1 MIYIHLDGHKYNYDV
16 LELVKLFFFNEDI
29 QFLYDKTLVSNQ
41 GLLIESILYKE
52 NDKLNAAAKIFKAQ
66 LCISSIT
73 INDIDSI
80 DIKENNVNK
89 KKKIAVKKA
98 IFRALSTVTDIKVPW
113 GILTGIR
120 PTKIVHELYDKGYDR
135 NTVFYILTNEY
146 LLNSE
151 KANFII
157 KTADRERK
165 FLYPLDENRFSLYI
179 GIPFCPT
186 RCLYCSFPAN
196 SLEKWGNFVEEYTD
210 KLIYEIEKVSRFLTN
225 KKLNTVYIGGGTPT
239 AIPVNSLD
247 KIIKKLYKIFSVD
260 EFLELTVEAGRP
272 DTINKDMLYMLKE
285 NKVHRLSINPQTM
298 NEKTLSIIGRKH
310 NPKDIIKAFNMAKNI
325 GFDSINMD
333 LIIGLPE
340 ESNKDVIKTME
351 EIMKLEPDNLTIHTM
366 AVKRA
371 SKLKEA
377 IEDYSLTEQK
387 SIEEM
392 LNTTKKYAEKMGL
405 EPYYMYRQ
413 KQILGNFENVGYS
426 KEGKEC
432 VYNMAIME
440 EKETIIA
447 LGAGGV
453 SKFFYPREN
462 RLERVPNVKNLIS
475 YIDRIDEMIKRKVKM
490 LLSVK

>member
-16 LELVKLFFFNEDI
+16 LELIKLFFFNEDI
-29 QFLYDKTLVSNQ
+29 QFLYNKTLVSNQ

-66 LCISSIT
+66 SCISSIT

-80 DIKENNVNK
+80 DIKENNLNK
-89 KKKIAVKKA
+89 KKKIAVKKT

-135 NTVFYILTNEY
+135 NTVFYVLTNEY

-151 KANFII
+151 KANLII
-157 KTADRERK
+157 KITDRERK
-165 FLYPLDENRFSLYI
+165 FLYSLDENRFSLYI

-210 KLIYEIEKVSRFLTN
+210 KLIYEIEKVSRFLIN

-239 AIPVNSLD
+239 AIPVKNLN
-247 KIIKKLYKIFSVD
+247 KIIKKLYKVFNVD

-310 NPKDIIKAFNMAKNI
+310 NPKDIIKAFDMAKNI
-325 GFDSINMD
+325 GFNSINMD

-340 ESNKDVIKTME
+340 ESNKDVIRTME

-371 SKLKEA
+371 SKLKET
-377 IEDYSLTEQK
+377 IEYYSLAEQK

-453 SKFFYPREN
+453 SKFFYPTEN
-462 RLERVPNVKNLIS
+462 RLERVPNVKNLIN
-475 YIDRIDEMIKRKVKM
+475 YIDRIDEMIKRKVKF
-490 LLSVK
+490 LKTC